1 MFSEL
6 MSIIQGSGSI
16 IDLVVYILA
25 TLLVIFLVLP
35 FHEWAH
41 AFAASKLGDTSIKYR
56 GRLSLNPMSH
66 IDYMGAL
73 FLLLFG
79 FGWAKPV
86 PVDDRKFKNPKVGM
100 AITALAGPL
109 ANIVAAMVGGFVY
122 YSLVFFAPAFA
133 FGKVGHYVTMLVIN
147 YIIINCSLAV
157 FNLIPWPPLDGSKIL
172 FAFLPDR
179 LIYKFYEYQ
188 QIFFFALM
196 AVLMFT
202 NILDVP
208 LNFLFSKVF
217 DLVMNF
223 CLLPFKL
230 FV

>member
-1 MFSEL
+1 LFNQLIDIM
-6 MSIIQGSGSI
+6 QGRGNI
-16 IDLVVYILA
+16 LDLVVYIFA
-25 TLLVIFLVLP
+25 TLLIIFLVLP

-109 ANIVAAMVGGFVY
+109 ANIVAAMVGG
-122 YSLVFFAPAFA
+122 LVFFAILTFA
-133 FGKVGHYVTMLVIN
+133 PQFVLSKLGYYVMMTLEYYMV
-147 YIIINCSLAV
+147 INCSLAV

-172 FAFLPDR
+172 FAFLPDKW
-179 LIYKFYEYQ
+179 IYKFYQYQ

-196 AVLMFT
+196 AMLLFT
-202 NILDVP
+202 NILDAP
-208 LNFLFSKVF
+208 LNFLFSNVYQF
-217 DLVMNF
+217 VLNI
-223 CLLPFKL
+223 CSYPFQL